1 MRLLLLWT
9 VGLATRVTL
18 LAVPPLIPAMHL
30 DLALDETAVGA
41 LGGLP
46 VLLLAAG
53 SLLGSLVIARLGARR
68 AAIVGLAVV
77 GVASALRGVGP
88 SLPWLFAMTFVMAV
102 GVALAQLAI
111 PSLVA
116 AWEAHDIGRAT
127 ATYGNGMLVGEVAG
141 AGLTATVLLPLA
153 GNAWQGALAL
163 WSIPVL
169 LVALALLFQ
178 PEGARPAV
186 SAQWWPE
193 WRDRRIWIIAF
204 VFGAASLA
212 YWGANTHLPD
222 YLHATSHAAD
232 VPAALASLN
241 GLQLPASLV
250 LLGWPALF
258 VARRWPF
265 VASGLVTVACAVG
278 LVVFAGEASI
288 AWAGA
293 TGFVSALVFLL
304 ALALPPL
311 LVPSADVHRFSA
323 AIFSISYTFAFL
335 GALAAG
341 ALWDATGIPAMALAP
356 TAFAGLLMALL
367 GWRLDRAHLRARVT
381 APPARRA

>member
-1 MRLLLLWT
+1 MVRLVLLWA
-9 VGLATRVTL
+9 VGLSARVTL
-18 LAVPPLIPAMHL
+18 LAIPPLIPAMHR
-30 DLALDETAVGA
+30 DLELDETAVGA

-68 AAIVGLAVV
+68 AAIAGLAITA
-77 GVASALRGVGP
+77 VASAARGVGP
-88 SLPWLFAMTFVMAV
+88 SVAWLFAMTFVMAV

-153 GNAWQGALAL
+153 GNAWQGALSM

-169 LVALALLFQ
+169 LVAAALLFQ
-178 PEGARPAV
+178 PEGARPAL
-186 SAQWWPE
+186 SPKWWPE

-222 YLHATSHAAD
+222 YLHATSHGAD

-241 GLQLPASLV
+241 GLQLPASVV
-250 LLGWPALF
+250 LIAWPALF

-265 VASGLVTVACAVG
+265 VAAGLATVACAIA

-293 TGFVSALVFLL
+293 TGFFSALVFLL

-323 AIFSISYTFAFL
+323 AIFSVSYTFAFL
-335 GALAAG
+335 GALVAG
-341 ALWDATGIPAMALAP
+341 ALWDATGVPALALAP

-367 GWRLDRAHLRARVT
+367 GWRLDRAHLR
-381 APPARRA
+381 PRATPGP